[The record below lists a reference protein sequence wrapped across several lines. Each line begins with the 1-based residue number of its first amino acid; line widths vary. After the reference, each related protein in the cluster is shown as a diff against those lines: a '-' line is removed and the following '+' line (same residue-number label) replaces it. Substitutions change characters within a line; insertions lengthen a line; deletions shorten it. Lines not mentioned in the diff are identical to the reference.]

1 MTAFADSSALVT
13 LYSEEP
19 GRDRARHVLG
29 LAVSDVA
36 RVEVPSAFWTKVRT
50 GELAEADAVLLETW
64 FAADW
69 YGDGEHPPRFA
80 AVAAS
85 PAVLERAAGLVA
97 RHALRALD
105 AIQLASALAAREA
118 DPDLRAFLGF
128 DARLNRAAAAEG
140 FTVVS

>member
-50 GELAEADAVLLETW
+50 GELAEADAVPGCEIEH
-64 FAADW
+64 
-69 YGDGEHPPRFA
+69 DGGTTKPKK
-80 AVAAS
+80 
-85 PAVLERAAGLVA
+85 
-97 RHALRALD
+97 
-105 AIQLASALAAREA
+105 
-118 DPDLRAFLGF
+118 
-128 DARLNRAAAAEG
+128 
-140 FTVVS
+140 